1 MYNYNQKKNI
11 TCYTILINT
20 VVNSETNA
28 PNSDLTY
35 SKDKKTYDKQKKNL
49 DDKDKKNLDEK

>member
-11 TCYTILINT
+11 TCYTILINI

-28 PNSDLTY
+28 PNSVLMY
-35 SKDKKTYDKQKKNL
+35 SKDKKINDKQKKSR
-49 DDKDKKNLDEK
+49 